1 MKTAPASEKLRQSR
15 SSKPKTPPRRSATSP
30 FVSVNSRLP
39 RPGAKTP
46 DSRERK
52 INSLFEPPNDRQV
65 SGAHVRSTLF
75 RAASLVGRSVRLH
88 TRLCI
93 AHLVVNSVT
102 VESPRN
108 ERCPRHAQR
117 GARLPRG
124 RHRGQDFREAASPRF
139 RPARCRAPAHAQ
151 RRQGC
156 RLQRGT
162 FRGARAIPSRSRSGP
177 DRGRVDRERATPARR
192 LRTSDRRFP
201 QSTRPRARVRRHVFP
216 RSSEADPRV
225 PPPLPPPRPEPLV
238 STRRT
243 RP

>member
-65 SGAHVRSTLF
+65 SGAHVRITLF

-124 RHRGQDFREAASPRF
+124 RHRGQVFREAASPRF

-162 FRGARAIPSRSRSGP
+162 FRGACAVSSRSRSRP
-177 DRGRVDRERATPARR
+177 ERGRVARTRATPARR
-192 LRTSDRRFP
+192 LGI
-201 QSTRPRARVRRHVFP
+201 STVVSRLVDAAARAGK
-216 RSSEADPRV
+216 ATRV
-225 PPPLPPPRPEPLV
+225 PTSHTLTSMSRPPLPPPAANARIDV
-238 STRRT
+238 NRT

>member
-1 MKTAPASEKLRQSR
+1 MITRGFWVWGMRQSSNCFYQAPISR
-15 SSKPKTPPRRSATSP
+15 AATSP
-30 FVSVNSRLP
+30 CFFPKGETVAPADVFARFL
-39 RPGAKTP
+39 RAKIKLVFC
-46 DSRERK
+46 DG
-52 INSLFEPPNDRQV
+52 QV
-65 SGAHVRSTLF
+65 SGAHVRITLF
-75 RAASLVGRSVRLH
+75 RAASLVGRSVRLY

-108 ERCPRHAQR
+108 ERCHRHAQR